1 MQFKQLDLKPQG
13 NWFQRNIWTQHG
25 KKTLVYMAGG
35 AVLSLVFSLIT
46 GDLQKLSLGENVYS
60 LMIGALFGFLITNSP
75 CARGRC

>member
-13 NWFQRNIWTQHG
+13 NWFQRNIWTKHG
-25 KKTLVYMAGG
+25 KKTLVYMAAG

-46 GDLQKLSLGENVYS
+46 GDLQKLSLGENIYS
-60 LMIGALFGFLITNSP
+60 LMIGALFGVLITNSP